1 MPSLQIVVALF
12 TTLAL
17 PPGLADTPVASD
29 PVFNALTVDGALVSG
44 RIRQIGPKG
53 EITLVT
59 VEGPERVLPLETL
72 VKLSRDAVNPSLSP
86 EASVVLFPNGDRLY
100 RTSIG
105 AASET
110 ALEVQS
116 YTLGNVAVPLES
128 MLGLV
133 LALPTDSDALD
144 GLVQRVRSERR
155 SSEIL
160 WLANGDRLT
169 GGFLGLTDKTIEFQP
184 GKEPIKLDR
193 QGVVAL
199 GFDPSLVVYPKP
211 EGAFLELTLTDA
223 SRLGVT
229 GARFEQGHILATTR
243 FGASIRVPIAEVA
256 RVHARTSKVVYL
268 TEREVAGET
277 YVAFVGPPRH
287 FRRDANVEGHP
298 MRLSGQDYERGLGTE
313 SRTLLAYRLEP
324 GDRRFQALVGLDDR
338 AGPLGSVVFRVLVD
352 GKDRFVSPPMSARDA
367 PRPIDLDISGAKAIF
382 LITEFGDRGG
392 VRDLANWVEARIIR

>member
-211 EGAFLELTLTDA
+211 
-223 SRLGVT
+223 
-229 GARFEQGHILATTR
+229 
-243 FGASIRVPIAEVA
+243 
-256 RVHARTSKVVYL
+256 
-268 TEREVAGET
+268 
-277 YVAFVGPPRH
+277 
-287 FRRDANVEGHP
+287 
-298 MRLSGQDYERGLGTE
+298 
-313 SRTLLAYRLEP
+313 
-324 GDRRFQALVGLDDR
+324 
-338 AGPLGSVVFRVLVD
+338 
-352 GKDRFVSPPMSARDA
+352 
-367 PRPIDLDISGAKAIF
+367 
-382 LITEFGDRGG
+382 
-392 VRDLANWVEARIIR
+392 

>member
-1 MPSLQIVVALF
+1 
-12 TTLAL
+12 
-17 PPGLADTPVASD
+17 
-29 PVFNALTVDGALVSG
+29 
-44 RIRQIGPKG
+44 
-53 EITLVT
+53 VT

-72 VKLSRDAVNPSLSP
+72 VTLSRDAVNPPLSP

-110 ALEVQS
+110 TLEVQS

-144 GLVQRVRSERR
+144 GLVQRVRSEPRT
-155 SSEIL
+155 SEVL
-160 WLANGDRLT
+160 WLANADRLT

-211 EGAFLELTLTDA
+211 EAAFLELTLTDA

-268 TEREVAGET
+268 TEREAAGET

-313 SRTLLAYRLEP
+313 SRTLLAYRLEL